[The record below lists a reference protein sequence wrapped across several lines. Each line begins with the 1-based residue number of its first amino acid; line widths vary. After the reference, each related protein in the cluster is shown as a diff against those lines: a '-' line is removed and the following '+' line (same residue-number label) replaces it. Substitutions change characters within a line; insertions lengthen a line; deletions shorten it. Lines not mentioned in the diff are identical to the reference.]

1 MALLLMH
8 PDDLNFDGE
17 PVGSCAS
24 RCLSVIDDYKIRT
37 EMFSATA
44 SLLKKIRKLE
54 KDHADFLRWD
64 QLLYEDWYNLTF
76 RKERLAGEQ
85 LERRYRTLTTFHLHL
100 KHVAETAN
108 VSLAQAYALLKEE
121 EHQYQAGDEDWKFV
135 IENLRQQRLKWAS
148 KEPAPEG
155 ENRLE
160 HFVTGSLFPAAELAG
175 SSEGGLGSLNRHSR
189 SLYYYFS
196 EAGDDV
202 MSRHFADPAVGYDL
216 FKEVFQ
222 IAMKCGDW
230 KLLAR
235 LWQNSSQSYQQKLL
249 KPMPSHLKDFLHQMI
264 GQVSQEE
271 APSSE
276 IAEQDLI
283 LRSTYRKLARLLH
296 PDMQSESSET
306 FQQWS
311 LKMWQKVQTCYKA
324 RDHQGI
330 RRLELICMAE
340 LGNLSNLTL
349 DEIYESSLVFAEEL
363 ETLKKNLRSYRK
375 HPAWRFSSRRGY
387 AALTMRISR
396 ELKKRFGPLEAEV
409 KAMEDLLKEVSA
421 EATAE
426 PAKCFSGQ
434 PGGL

>member
-1 MALLLMH
+1 MH
-8 PDDLNFDGE
+8 LDDLNFDGE
-17 PVGSCAS
+17 PAGSCAS
-24 RCLSVIDDYKIRT
+24 RCPSVTDDFKIRT

-100 KHVAETAN
+100 KHVAETSN
-108 VSLAQAYALLKEE
+108 VSLARAYVLLKEE

-135 IENLRQQRLKWAS
+135 IENLRHQRLKWAA
-148 KEPAPEG
+148 KDPAPES
-155 ENRLE
+155 EKRIE
-160 HFVTGSLFPAAELAG
+160 HFVTESLFPSAELAG
-175 SSEGGLGSLNRHSR
+175 STAGGLGSLNRQAR
-189 SLYYYFS
+189 SVYHYFG
-196 EAGDDV
+196 EAGDEV
-202 MSRHFADPAVGYDL
+202 MNRHFVDPTVGYEL

-235 LWQNSSQSYQQKLL
+235 IWKNTSLPYQQKLL

-264 GQVSQEE
+264 GSVLQEGT
-271 APSSE
+271 PSSE

-296 PDMQSESSET
+296 PDMQAESSVI
-306 FQQWS
+306 FQEWS

-340 LGNLSNLTL
+340 LGNLSDLTL

-363 ETLKKNLRSYRK
+363 EALKKNLRSYRK

-387 AALTMRISR
+387 EALTMRISR

-421 EATAE
+421 GET
-426 PAKCFSGQ
+426 
-434 PGGL
+434 L